1 MTAKQFR
8 AREKEKKG
16 TKDKDEEVQS
26 RWHDNLTDGARRSIG
41 TVISLLFALFFV
53 LASAGK
59 AGVVGETTHRFFS
72 FLLGGAFFLLP
83 LTFFFVAA
91 AFLFSVRKKILTNT
105 LVGGAL
111 FFFSALGLAELLFHD
126 RAGGLI
132 GFYVSSPL
140 LRFFDT
146 WVTFLLLLAFFLIG
160 IIVMSDISLHSPVV
174 LFRRLIKGRGEW
186 GKGEASGEADILVTE
201 PEFLENEEEPESVEG
216 GEEPEMAE
224 KTFPEKILSE
234 KEKKQEGIPHFAVHK
249 RSVSGTFQPPP
260 LNLLETDSGKP
271 SSGDV
276 KANANIIKRTLQ
288 NFGIDV
294 EMGEV
299 NVGPS
304 VTQYTLKP
312 AEGIKI
318 SRISA
323 LQNDLALALA
333 AHPLRLE
340 APIPGRSLV
349 GIEIPNRAV
358 ARVGLR
364 ELLGHEE
371 FIQSAKPLLFSLG
384 RDVTGKAVF
393 ANLAAMPHLLI
404 AGSTGSGKSINIHTI
419 LISLLYRN
427 VPERMRILIV
437 DPKRVELSL
446 YKTIPHL
453 LAPVVTDAKK
463 AIIALRWI
471 VKEMERRYEVLSK
484 ENVRDIHSYH
494 ALLQKR
500 DSADVTEE
508 EAMPYIIIV
517 IDELADIMSVYPREL
532 EASIV
537 RLAQMSR
544 AVGIHLIVST
554 QRPSVEVITGL
565 IKANIT
571 NRIAFQVASQ
581 IDSRTVLD
589 RAGAERLLGNGDMLF
604 VAGNSGK
611 PRRIQGA
618 FVSEQEIGRV
628 VQYVT
633 SEYEQPFF
641 DVNIE
646 VAQGQKELRLGDS
659 EEDDDDNLYEEA
671 RGIVVEAGKASAS
684 YLQRRLRI
692 GYARAARLLDLL
704 EERGVVGPGDGAK
717 PREVLMRSEAKEFGT
732 EANSAQD
739 DREHEFSG
747 E

>member
-1 MTAKQFR
+1 MAEKKSR
-8 AREKEKKG
+8 DKKKEKEKN
-16 TKDKDEEVQS
+16 KDEEKS
-26 RWHDNLTDGARRSIG
+26 SYWRDSLTDGARRSVG
-41 TVISLLFALFFV
+41 TIVSLLFALFFV
-53 LASAGK
+53 FAAAGK
-59 AGVVGETTHRFFS
+59 AGVAGNTAYHFFS
-72 FLLGGAFFLLP
+72 FLFGGAFFLLP
-83 LTFFFVAA
+83 LTFFFAA
-91 AFLFSVRKKILTNT
+91 AAMLFSIRKKILTNT
-105 LVGGAL
+105 FVGGAF
-111 FFFSALGLAELLFHD
+111 FFFSALGLAELLFHG
-126 RAGGLI
+126 RAGGLV
-132 GFYVSSPL
+132 GFYVASPL
-140 LRFFDT
+140 LHFFDT
-146 WVTFLLLLAFFLIG
+146 WTTFLLLLSFFFIG
-160 IIVMSDISLHSPVV
+160 IIIMSNVSLHALFV
-174 LFRRLIKGRGEW
+174 LLKRLIKG
-186 GKGEASGEADILVTE
+186 KGEREKEETSGETGVLITE
-201 PEFLENEEEPESVEG
+201 PEAIEDEEASEFAETDGAPEGTEKTSVE
-216 GEEPEMAE
+216 
-224 KTFPEKILSE
+224 KTLLE
-234 KEKKQEGIPHFAVHK
+234 KEKKQEGIPRLAL
-249 RSVSGTFQPPP
+249 RRQPARGAFQPPP

-318 SRISA
+318 ARISA

-349 GIEIPNRAV
+349 GIEIPNRTV

-364 ELLGHEE
+364 GLLGHEE
-371 FIQSAKPLLFSLG
+371 FTQSPKPLLLSLG

-427 VPERMRILIV
+427 TPERLRFLII

-453 LAPVVTDAKK
+453 LAPVIIDAKK
-463 AIIALRWI
+463 AILSLRWT
-471 VKEMERRYEVLSK
+471 VKEMEQRYETLSK
-484 ENVRDIHSYH
+484 ESVRDIHSYH

-500 DSADVTEE
+500 DPAEITEE
-508 EAMPYIIIV
+508 EAMPYIVVV

-554 QRPSVEVITGL
+554 QRPSVEIITGL

-604 VAGNSGK
+604 VAGDSGK

-628 VQYVT
+628 VQYVA

-641 DVNIE
+641 DIDLDT
-646 VAQGQKELRLGDS
+646 ARGQGELRL
-659 EEDDDDNLYEEA
+659 EDDGNGGDDDLYEEA
-671 RGIVVEAGKASAS
+671 RGLIVEAGKASAS

-704 EERGVVGPGDGAK
+704 EERGIVGPGDGAK
-717 PREVLMRSEAKEFGT
+717 PREVLVRSGT
-732 EANSAQD
+732 EKFGADSDMTQ
-739 DREHEFSG
+739 EHITEY
-747 E
+747 